1 MKLLEQLNANAHSQ
15 AQWQV
20 AQANAKAKTY
30 HRACL
35 FPNADFADTKKTK
48 SFKNSENC
56 MTELKNYLKP
66 LTDKNAQLV
75 TCGIFYCRESAEI
88 NGCGSLQTSS
98 WFDSVVLRTAKPSRT
113 PFKTN

>member
-20 AQANAKAKTY
+20 AQAHAKAKTC

-35 FPNADFADTKKTK
+35 FPNADFAATKKTK
-48 SFKNSENC
+48 SFKDSENG

-66 LTDKNAQLV
+66 LSDKNAQLV
-75 TCGIFYCRESAEI
+75 TCGIFYCRVSA
-88 NGCGSLQTSS
+88 NLKGCGSLQTSS
-98 WFDSVVLRTAKPSRT
+98 QLDSDVLRNRQQKYTAVR
-113 PFKTN
+113 